1 MAERKAAGAVNFQR
15 RTWDREAA
23 SARAAERLERE
34 EGPARGAISGPRLLS
49 DGVGEAAPYRNAEP
63 GMSGPEGSSR
73 AFLTARSVDLHLDAK
88 VNKRKLVT
96 DATPLAAVGGY
107 WCELCQC
114 TLRDSLTWLDHING
128 IKHQRRMGVSMR
140 VEASTVEDVT
150 AKLARVK
157 QEAAAAAARSHLEAD
172 RRDALLEF
180 EGRVAAST
188 EEEKRRKKMR
198 RAQELKVSASAP
210 HGDDGDKGGAVRE
223 PSCGAENEEK
233 SHEAQSVTVG
243 AGAAPAAADSL
254 AAGAGA
260 TPAAT
265 DSLAA
270 GAGANSAEGQEAD
283 DFAALMG
290 FSSFK

>member
-1 MAERKAAGAVNFQR
+1 MHLSHEMAERKAAGAVNFQR

-188 EEEKRRKKMR
+188 EEEKRRKKMK
-198 RAQELKVSASAP
+198 RAQEQKISAP
-210 HGDDGDKGGAVRE
+210 ADPRGDGGEGGAGDA
-223 PSCGAENEEK
+223 SGADK
-233 SHEAQSVTVG
+233 SQVVQSTTVG
-243 AGAAPAAADSL
+243 ADAA
-254 AAGAGA
+254 
-260 TPAAT
+260 PAAT

-270 GAGANSAEGQEAD
+270 GGGANSAEGQEAD
-283 DFAALMG
+283 DFAAMMG